1 MAIMIGK
8 REMGGLCG
16 QKLRI
21 TVKKVEYIESL
32 KANIKNES
40 IKKQKERLTWTKKY
54 GCPFTLM
61 DVKLSTED

>member
-1 MAIMIGK
+1 
-8 REMGGLCG
+8 MGGLCG

-40 IKKQKERLTWTKKY
+40 IKK
-54 GCPFTLM
+54 
-61 DVKLSTED
+61 